1 MVTDNA
7 QPTPGPSERVA
18 PPPESPSAFQ
28 EMRSFLILWIG
39 QFVSILGT
47 SLGSFSLGVWVFEK
61 TGSATPFAMIAVI
74 AGVAMLVLAPVAGA
88 LADRWDRRNIMLFS
102 NVGSAVMTVGLA
114 SLMFTGR
121 LEIWHVYPFIVA
133 MVSLGALQGP
143 ALTASISLL
152 VPRRHLARAAGMSQM
167 SRASAQIIGPFAAG
181 LLVAAIGYHGVIYI
195 DCATFLFAA
204 ATLLLVRIP
213 SPQRPQ
219 AAGHPGAAS
228 PSGAPA
234 ANPGRRSMF
243 GDLAQGWVYIRER
256 PGLLALLS
264 MYALTNF
271 CMGMVQVLL
280 TPLILSFATP
290 VELGSVNSAAAA
302 GVLLGGL
309 TLSLWGGPRNRVWLI
324 FAALLF
330 QGCVLFLGGVEPS
343 IPLIALAAFGFMF
356 TSPFVS
362 GSNQAI
368 FQSKVAPEIQGR
380 VFGMAAFIVA
390 CTIPL
395 ASALAG
401 PVVDR
406 VFQPMLSP
414 GGALADTFV
423 GSLIGVG
430 PGRGAGLLFVVV
442 GVLVIVI
449 VSLAFLNPRL
459 RRVETELPDA
469 VVASQPEPPPAPELQ
484 NA

>member
-1 MVTDNA
+1 MN
-7 QPTPGPSERVA
+7 A
-18 PPPESPSAFQ
+18 PPQLSSG
-28 EMRSFLILWIG
+28 MRSFLLIWIG
-39 QFVSILGT
+39 QFVSSFGT
-47 SLGSFSLGVWVFEK
+47 SLGSFTLGVWVYQQ
-61 TGSATPFAMIAVI
+61 TASTTRFALIIVI
-74 AGVAMLVLAPVAGA
+74 ASVVGLVTAPFAGA
-88 LADRWDRRNIMLFS
+88 LADRWDRRKLMLFS
-102 NVGSAVMTVGLA
+102 NIGSAVMTAVLA
-114 SLMFTGR
+114 SLILTGR
-121 LEIWHVYPFIVA
+121 LQFWHVYPFIVV
-133 MVSLGALQGP
+133 MVALGSLQGP
-143 ALTASISLL
+143 ALSASISLL
-152 VPRRHLARAAGMSQM
+152 VPREQLARAAGMSQI
-167 SRASAQIIGPFAAG
+167 SRAVGMIIGPFAAG
-181 LLVAAIGYHGVIYI
+181 LLVARIGYASVIFI
-195 DCATFLFAA
+195 DCATFLFAV

-219 AAGHPGAAS
+219 AAAE

-234 ANPGRRSMF
+234 AAPARPSMF
-243 GDLAQGWVYIRER
+243 GDMAQGWTYIRER
-256 PGLLALLS
+256 PGLFALLS

-302 GVLLGGL
+302 GILLGSI
-309 TLSLWGGPRNRVWLI
+309 TLSIWGGPKNRAGAI
-324 FAALLF
+324 FAVLLF

-343 IPLIALAAFGFMF
+343 IPLIAMAAFGFMF
-356 TSPFVS
+356 TSPIL
-362 GSNQAI
+362 GGCNQAI
-368 FQSKVAPEIQGR
+368 LQSKVAPEIQGR

-395 ASALAG
+395 AAALAG
-401 PVVDR
+401 PLVDR
-406 VFQPMLSP
+406 VFQPLLSP

-430 PGRGAGLLFVVV
+430 PGRGVGLLFVVL
-442 GVLVIVI
+442 GVLVLII

-469 VVASQPEPPPAPELQ
+469 VAASRPEPPQPEPPPAPELQ